1 MVYEVG
7 QRVRV
12 VNPDYESY
20 GRVGVIVDIDLEWS
34 YPYELDF
41 GEEKFE
47 QELYEDSDIQL
58 VIDTTIKTTKPV
70 DELIAE
76 LIVRMA
82 SEPHNRE
89 NALAITKLQEARM
102 WFIEGKNIH
111 GN

>member
-1 MVYEVG
+1 MYEVG
-7 QRVRV
+7 QRVKV
-12 VNPDYESY
+12 VNTNYDSY
-20 GRVGVIVDIDLEWS
+20 GRVGIIVDVDPEWA

-47 QELYEDSDIQL
+47 QELYGDKDIQL
-58 VIDTTIKTTKPV
+58 VIDTSARNKKPV

-82 SEPHNRE
+82 SESHTRE
-89 NALAITKLQEARM
+89 NALTITKLQEARM

-111 GN
+111 GA